1 MTRAQTQPRNLAG
14 EVILGN
20 QASEAQA
27 QGLFGFATHTDE
39 PSSSFGAEDIRRWSE
54 TFCRNFACKA
64 GVAFRLDNVYRR
76 NWIELV
82 VLGQPTRVGDLD
94 QGQEMPPIKV
104 FIHDRKRWHEVGAFS
119 LTGAL
124 RWETHTF
131 ELPPDRIQLGDTI
144 KVILDAD
151 ESFHSPEQHYGVSW
165 HSVRVVGSEP
175 RPEWISTEQDPE
187 VLLMMAPPW
196 NVDMPLVNLAS
207 LAAYLRHH
215 GVKTEVLDLNVKLYN
230 SAPPSWRKYWGT
242 NDVYDWFDESLGG
255 GRAAQLLEQSS
266 RYLDWIER
274 LAPRFIGFSFNKIN
288 LFSTLATAR
297 ELHQRLPETKLVV
310 GGLGLYDSNLD
321 QIQQVFDYLVLGEGE
336 ESLLEIVRGEPDN
349 PAIIDTS
356 KRTITR
362 DTALQ
367 HMRAVH
373 KLSELPPFSLEPF
386 DLSNYRTFQLPGVS
400 SRGCINRCVYCL
412 DRKTCVSY
420 RHFGADYVVK
430 QLRELRQKHSANFV
444 YFVDLLVNGH
454 LKRLEE
460 MCDAL
465 IEADLRLEWASFAMV
480 RPSMSDELL
489 SKMRQAGCV
498 GLIFG
503 VESASPKVL
512 EAMRKSYGPAEIV
525 EMLEKTKRA
534 GIRTTLNLI
543 FGFPGE
549 SWDDFIETVDFIVEH
564 KGLIDQIG
572 SITDTLL
579 LPNTDL
585 YFEQEAY
592 GIEKLA
598 DDVHAWR
605 DADNDHHQ
613 RMKKCQHA
621 LDRFAEEGIS
631 MVQPTGSR

>member
-1 MTRAQTQPRNLAG
+1 MTQSETQIRNLAG
-14 EVILGN
+14 EVVLGN
-20 QASEAQA
+20 QASEAQ
-27 QGLFGFATHTDE
+27 GRGIYGFAFPTDTL
-39 PSSSFGAEDIRRWSE
+39 SSCFGAEYHPSWCGTS
-54 TFCRNFACKA
+54 CRNFAGKA
-64 GVAFRLDNVYRR
+64 GVAFRLDNVYKR

-82 VLGQPTRVGDLD
+82 VLGQPNRIGDLAE
-94 QGQEMPPIKV
+94 GQEMTPIKV
-104 FIHDRKRWHEVGAFS
+104 IIQDRQRWHEVGSFRLS
-119 LTGAL
+119 GAL

-131 ELPPDRIQLGDTI
+131 ELPNDVRLGDTV
-144 KVILDAD
+144 KVVLDAH
-151 ESFHSPEQHYGVSW
+151 ESFYSPEQHYGVSW
-165 HSVRVVGSEP
+165 HSVRIFGTEVA
-175 RPEWISTEQDPE
+175 PEWIATEPEPE

-196 NVDMPLVNLAS
+196 NMDMPPVSLAS
-207 LAAYLRHH
+207 LVAYLRHH
-215 GVKTEVLDLNVKLYN
+215 GVKADVLDLNAKLFN
-230 SAPPSWRKYWGT
+230 IASPDWRKYWGT
-242 NDVYDWFDESLGG
+242 NDVYEWFDEELGG
-255 GRAAQLLEQSS
+255 GRAARLLELST
-266 RYLDWIER
+266 RYLDWVEQ
-274 LAPRFIGFSFNKIN
+274 LAPRFIGFSFNKVN

-297 ELHQRLPETKLVV
+297 DLRKRLPETKLVV

-321 QIQQVFDYLVLGEGE
+321 EIQEVFDYLVMGEGE
-336 ESLLEIVRGEPDN
+336 ESLLEIVRGELDN

-367 HMRAVH
+367 HMRAVQ
-373 KLSELPPFSLEPF
+373 KLSALPPFSLEPF
-386 DLSNYRTFQLPGVS
+386 DLSNYKTFHMPGVS
-400 SRGCINRCVYCL
+400 SRGCINRCVYCI

-430 QLRELRQKHSANFV
+430 QMRELREKHSASFL

-465 IEADLRLEWASFAMV
+465 IEADLQLDWVAFAMV
-480 RPSMSDELL
+480 RAKMSDELL
-489 SKMRQAGCV
+489 AKMRQAGCV
-498 GLIFG
+498 NLIFG
-503 VESASPKVL
+503 VESASAKVL
-512 EAMRKSYGPAEIV
+512 EAMRKSYGPAEIL

-564 KGLIDQIG
+564 KALVDQIG

-579 LPNTDL
+579 MPNTDL

-592 GIEKLA
+592 GIEKLD

-605 DADNDHHQ
+605 DEDNDHYH

-621 LDRFAEEGIS
+621 LDRFAEEGIT
-631 MVQPTGSR
+631 MDQPTGSR